1 MSITPDRDTVVF
13 TSHRQA
19 HDKTEVPH
27 TFTVSE
33 LIGYLEWLNPDARVY
48 IEGYDGHLCN
58 ALTDYEISGGE

>member
-13 TSHRQA
+13 YSHRQA
-19 HDKTEVPH
+19 HDTTEVPR

-33 LIGYLEWLNPDARVY
+33 LITYLEWLNPDARIY

-58 ALTDYEISGGE
+58 ALTPLEINGGE